1 MTKFKVKKDLR
12 QLKLVGGDEIV
23 CEVIEEHKTHFLVR
37 NVLKIT
43 AKENQG
49 SKKYFTFTPYMVYQ
63 EGMLQVIMLMTTHM
77 MAFAIP
83 TQEMAVQYNIALKEI
98 DRIIQEDEKEMEN
111 IEEVVEEYFKDFV
124 KPVTKKTTLH

>member
-12 QLKLVGGDEIV
+12 QLKLVGGDEII

-83 TQEMAVQYNIALKEI
+83 TQEMSVQYNICLLYTSDAA
-98 DRIIQEDEKEMEN
+98 DE
-111 IEEVVEEYFKDFV
+111 
-124 KPVTKKTTLH
+124 P

>member
-1 MTKFKVKKDLR
+1 MTKFKVRKDLR

-83 TQEMAVQYNIALKEI
+83 THEMSVQYNIALKEI
-98 DRIIQEDEKEMEN
+98 DRINQN
-111 IEEVVEEYFKDFV
+111 N
-124 KPVTKKTTLH
+124 